1 MSVPAEIILFA
12 VLTIGLM
19 GGTARG
25 QNAFTSP
32 AKTTSATAAAK
43 DPTPIPLAEVVLQ
56 SRSVS
61 DNLREI
67 KENLSAHQLS
77 DTVNQKVTALTNDI
91 EAGLSENSR
100 ILTANPFLYELGRM
114 ETGWREFG
122 DRLSFWTRILTA
134 RATELTREVARL
146 DQFGKTWEQTLKLA
160 QGSRAPPE
168 VIQRVQDVI
177 AAISQTHEEA
187 ERLLAQVLTLQSRVA
202 EQETRVSAAR
212 ASLQH
217 AHSEIVDNLLLQD
230 SPPIWTAAVSSSE
243 GQNLVGA
250 SYNSFR
256 RQLTALRA
264 YAKRYT
270 VSFAVHAGIIV
281 LLFGILY
288 WTRPRVKRWIQEESS
303 FERLAPIFDV
313 PVATAVLFSY
323 PFARLIYPLAPQLL
337 AAALGVGAL
346 IVTAIVL
353 RRLIERSL
361 FPILNALLAFY
372 FLEQLRAVAAPLP
385 LLSRW
390 LFFAEMLGAIF
401 FLIWLIRSV
410 RLSTVP
416 EVQRDRSWRA
426 IKTCAR
432 IALVVFSVA
441 LAANV
446 FGYVGLVNLLG
457 QAVLGAACFAFMLY
471 AVIRIAD
478 GLLFGIL
485 KVRPIALLGGVR
497 RNRPLFKRLA
507 ELGLRWLAVLLWLS
521 YTLELFALRQPF
533 LEKFGEVL
541 NADLSLGSLHFTLAH
556 ILTFCITVWAT
567 FLVSRFLRFV
577 LEEEVYPHLRLT
589 RGLPYAISTVLHYAI
604 LLVGFFAA
612 AAALGFDM
620 TKFTIVAGAFTVG
633 VGFGLQNIINNFVSD
648 LILLFERPIKVGD
661 LIEVGD
667 AGGVVQRIGIRASV
681 LRAADGSEMIV
692 PNGNLISSRVTNWT
706 FSDSQRL
713 IEMPIPVAQAA
724 DPDDVIELLKG
735 VAAAHPLVTKDPP
748 PQALVLNLGPGA
760 LSFQLRAW
768 TDCAEDWTLIRSEL
782 AVAIKYALAKENI
795 SIP

>member
-1 MSVPAEIILFA
+1 
-12 VLTIGLM
+12 
-19 GGTARG
+19 
-25 QNAFTSP
+25 
-32 AKTTSATAAAK
+32 
-43 DPTPIPLAEVVLQ
+43 
-56 SRSVS
+56 
-61 DNLREI
+61 
-67 KENLSAHQLS
+67 
-77 DTVNQKVTALTNDI
+77 
-91 EAGLSENSR
+91 
-100 ILTANPFLYELGRM
+100 
-114 ETGWREFG
+114 
-122 DRLSFWTRILTA
+122 
-134 RATELTREVARL
+134 
-146 DQFGKTWEQTLKLA
+146 
-160 QGSRAPPE
+160 
-168 VIQRVQDVI
+168 
-177 AAISQTHEEA
+177 
-187 ERLLAQVLTLQSRVA
+187 
-202 EQETRVSAAR
+202 
-212 ASLQH
+212 
-217 AHSEIVDNLLLQD
+217 
-230 SPPIWTAAVSSSE
+230 
-243 GQNLVGA
+243 
-250 SYNSFR
+250 
-256 RQLTALRA
+256 
-264 YAKRYT
+264 
-270 VSFAVHAGIIV
+270 
-281 LLFGILY
+281 
-288 WTRPRVKRWIQEESS
+288 
-303 FERLAPIFDV
+303 
-313 PVATAVLFSY
+313 
-323 PFARLIYPLAPQLL
+323 LIYPLAPQLL

-416 EVQRDRSWRA
+416 EVQRNRSWRA

-478 GLLFGIL
+478 GSLFGIL

-633 VGFGLQNIINNFVSD
+633 VGFGLQNIINNFVSG